1 MPLSR
6 PPTPIRTRTEKS
18 AAGVGLAVE
27 VDIYLEPVTKPSTD
41 SQRPTIRQYRFF
53 RPGGLFTVLPSIRTA
68 PPQSAT
74 KKTPP
79 LRSSFDRVLSVIR
92 PESRTAL
99 EVVTNG
105 RARTKAP

>member
-53 RPGGLFTVLPSIRTA
+53 RPGGLFTVFAVYPNR
-68 PPQSAT
+68 SALICDQKDT
-74 KKTPP
+74 
-79 LRSSFDRVLSVIR
+79 SSAEQFR
-92 PESRTAL
+92 
-99 EVVTNG
+99 
-105 RARTKAP
+105 